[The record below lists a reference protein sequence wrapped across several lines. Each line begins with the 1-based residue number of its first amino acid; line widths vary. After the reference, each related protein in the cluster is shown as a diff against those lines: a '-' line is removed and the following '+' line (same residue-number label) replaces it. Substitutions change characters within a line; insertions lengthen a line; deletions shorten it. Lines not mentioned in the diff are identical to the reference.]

1 MSSNFITR
9 LRARCRA
16 CGFTLV
22 ELMITLAVAAILAMI
37 AVPSFKHLL
46 ISTNLSNLSNELSG
60 DLQYAR
66 TQAVSRQV
74 NVAVAASGGSW
85 QNGWYVEVVPA
96 GTAPAE
102 RLRAHPLVADRYAIA
117 AAGATSVAYQPQ
129 GSLSSPTGGA
139 CFTMSAPDEPTDMTR
154 YVQVLSPGMLQPG
167 SGSSAPTSPDC
178 TAP

>member
-1 MSSNFITR
+1 MTACFFIMR

-16 CGFTLV
+16 CGFTLI

-46 ISTNLSNLSNELSG
+46 LSTNLSNLTNELGG

-66 TQAVSRQV
+66 TQAASRQV
-74 NVAVAASGGSW
+74 GVAVAASGGSW
-85 QNGWYVEVVPA
+85 QNGWYVEVMPA

-102 RLRAHPLVADRYAIA
+102 RLRAHSPVAAQYAI

-129 GSLSSPTGGA
+129 GSASTT
-139 CFTMSAPDEPTDMTR
+139 CFTLSAADGPDDLTR
-154 YVQVLSPGMLQPG
+154 YLQVQPAGMLQPS
-167 SGSSAPTSPDC
+167 SGSSAPDPSCPTP
-178 TAP
+178 

>member
-1 MSSNFITR
+1 MSSHFIAR

-37 AVPSFKHLL
+37 ALPSFKHVLL
-46 ISTNLSNLSNELSG
+46 STNLSSLSNELGG

-66 TQAVSRQV
+66 TQAASRQV
-74 NVAVAASGGSW
+74 GIAVAASGGSW
-85 QNGWYVEVVPA
+85 QNGWYVQVVAA

-102 RLRAHPLVADRYAIA
+102 RLRSHPPVAAQYEIA

-129 GSLSSPTGGA
+129 GTASPT
-139 CFTMSAPDEPTDMTR
+139 CFTLSAADGPADVTR
-154 YVQVLSPGMLQPG
+154 YLRVMPAGMLQPAQ
-167 SGSSAPTSPDC
+167 GSSAPANPHDPVC